1 MAMRALAAS
10 ALTMVTWLEH
20 PHLTFLLL
28 TPLLQ
33 QIHNMLK
40 KVKTKTTTM
49 SKASRRP
56 PQHFLVLN
64 DNGGEISIKARPS
77 SFVFSSVLSRKIGL
91 SGFAQQNFSSIF
103 SPLALV
109 DLKNICYVV
118 CNALNLFYEP

>member
-33 QIHNMLK
+33 QICNMLK
-40 KVKTKTTTM
+40 KVKTKTTMM
-49 SKASRRP
+49 SKASRRL